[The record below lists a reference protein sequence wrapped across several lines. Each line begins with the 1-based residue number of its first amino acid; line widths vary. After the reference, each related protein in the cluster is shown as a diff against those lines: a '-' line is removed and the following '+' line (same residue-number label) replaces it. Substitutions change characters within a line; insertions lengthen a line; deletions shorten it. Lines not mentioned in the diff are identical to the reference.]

1 MKIRIQKVASLV
13 ERVEAVQRQ
22 IAERAYELFSLR
34 GSAIGRSVD
43 DWLAAERERVWKPP
57 VELVE
62 KDGEFLVEAAIAGV
76 PPKELD
82 VQVTPR
88 EVLIQGNGAHQ
99 HRPGETVH
107 ACEFRAGRLFRTV
120 EFPRRVDI
128 DKVRADY
135 QNGLLR
141 LWAPAAAEEI
151 RTVDIS

>member
-1 MKIRIQKVASLV
+1 MKVKIQKAVSV
-13 ERVEAVQRQ
+13 IDRVDAVQRQ

-34 GSAIGRSVD
+34 GCALGRAVD

-76 PPKELD
+76 PPNDLD
-82 VQVTPR
+82 VQVSPHG
-88 EVLIQGNGAHQ
+88 VLIQGHGVHQ

-107 ACEFRAGRLFRTV
+107 ACEFRRGRLFRTV
-120 EFPRRVDI
+120 EFPRRVNV

-151 RTVDIS
+151 RTVNVG

>member
-1 MKIRIQKVASLV
+1 MRVRIQKAASLID
-13 ERVEAVQRQ
+13 RVDAVQRQ
-22 IAERAYELFSLR
+22 IAERAYELFHLR
-34 GSAIGRSVD
+34 GCALGRAID

-76 PPKELD
+76 LPKDLH
-82 VQVTPR
+82 VQVTAHG
-88 EVLIQGNGAHQ
+88 VLIQGNGAHQ

-107 ACEFRAGRLFRTV
+107 ACEFRPGRLFRTV
-120 EFPRRVDI
+120 EFPRRVDV

-141 LWAPAAAEEI
+141 LWAPAVAEDI
-151 RTVDIS
+151 RTVDVE